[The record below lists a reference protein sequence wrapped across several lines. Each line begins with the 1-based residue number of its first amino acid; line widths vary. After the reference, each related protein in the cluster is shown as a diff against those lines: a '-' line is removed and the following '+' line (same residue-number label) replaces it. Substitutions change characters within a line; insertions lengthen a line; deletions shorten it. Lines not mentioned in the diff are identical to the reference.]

1 MGAMTDAPVGE
12 VSYTLRYSSSRA
24 EVWRAYWRAWS
35 KPAGLWR
42 IHLAIGTGIAVGLIH
57 FQDDPA
63 HIQWMSVLAHTVLGT
78 AACMVLFPLWPL
90 IRFKSS
96 ERTLHVDPI
105 GWRTTIG
112 NKSGSR
118 AWKDIQDVSE
128 RGGVVA
134 ITGKNGNALLIP
146 ARAFTT
152 RAARDQFVVDVR
164 RWHAAVRT

>member
-1 MGAMTDAPVGE
+1 MASASAVDAT
-12 VSYTLRYSSSRA
+12 YTLRYSSSRL

-42 IHLAIGTGIAVGLIH
+42 IHLGIGVGIAVGLIH

-63 HIQWMSVLAHTVLGT
+63 HIQWMRVLAHAVLAS

-96 ERTLHVDPI
+96 ERTLHVDPT

-118 AWKDIQDVSE
+118 AWKDIQEVSE

-146 ARAFTT
+146 ARAFATP
-152 RAARDQFVVDVR
+152 AERDQFVVDVR